1 MVAPLEL
8 VRTQLQAQVS
18 SAAPADAAGGG
29 VRAGGGDAAATVRM
43 IREHVQQRGWRYL
56 WNGLGPTLW
65 RDVPFSAI
73 YWYGYEALKERAYRQ
88 WGGGSGS
95 GNGNGYEDGDVGRRL
110 GSSRGGGRES
120 LEEHRR
126 RQLMAGKKTS
136 EFTYGQTLGVSFMS
150 GAASGGVASLITQPF
165 DVVKTRRQVDQYNLG
180 NNHVH
185 SHGQGQGHGHGEGSH
200 GHGRSHSHGQSQSGA
215 GGGGGGGGKGGGW
228 VGSGGRTTFAGIQ
241 RIVAEEGFFGLYAG
255 SLPRMLKVAPA
266 CAVMISSYEI
276 GKRVF
281 GRISTA
287 EG

>member
-1 MVAPLEL
+1 
-8 VRTQLQAQVS
+8 
-18 SAAPADAAGGG
+18 
-29 VRAGGGDAAATVRM
+29 
-43 IREHVQQRGWRYL
+43 
-56 WNGLGPTLW
+56 
-65 RDVPFSAI
+65 
-73 YWYGYEALKERAYRQ
+73 
-88 WGGGSGS
+88 
-95 GNGNGYEDGDVGRRL
+95 
-110 GSSRGGGRES
+110 
-120 LEEHRR
+120 
-126 RQLMAGKKTS
+126 MAGKKTS